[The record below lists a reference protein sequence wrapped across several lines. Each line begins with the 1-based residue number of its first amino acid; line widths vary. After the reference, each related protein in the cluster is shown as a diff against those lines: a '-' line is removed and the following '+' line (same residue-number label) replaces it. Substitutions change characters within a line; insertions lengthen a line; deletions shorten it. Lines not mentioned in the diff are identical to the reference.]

1 MDLSLFNYDLPEGYI
16 AYNPTRRRD
25 SAKMMVLD
33 RQSGDIKHQKI
44 PAIIDYFKPG
54 DGLVINNTR
63 VFKARLLL
71 RRPTGG
77 KVEIFLLNEINYK
90 GRICW
95 EVLTH
100 PGRRVKEGEILFFD
114 DLLSMEVMR
123 KQPNEK
129 TIIRFKSRK
138 EADWIIDKFGHVPLP
153 VYIHR
158 PDDKIDESRYQTV
171 YAHPKKSGA
180 VAAPTAGLHFTERI
194 LKNIEKAGVKIIP
207 ITLHVGFGTF
217 KAVRVDDINKH
228 SVDPEFAEISK
239 SSANTINRIK
249 KNGGRIFAV
258 GTTSVR
264 TLEAAPC
271 SNGLIQS
278 FSDFVDLYIKPGH
291 EFKIVDKMLTNFHL
305 PKSSLVILVSA
316 FAGREQIIKS
326 YETAIKE
333 KYRFYSY
340 GDCMLIL

>member
-1 MDLSLFNYDLPEGYI
+1 MELLQFDYNLPDGYI
-16 AYNPTRRRD
+16 AYHPTRRRD
-25 SAKMMVLD
+25 SARMMVLD
-33 RQSGDIKHQKI
+33 RKTGELTHLKI
-44 PAIIDYFKPG
+44 PGIVDFFRPG

-77 KVEIFLLNEINYK
+77 KVEIFLLNETNFK

-100 PGRRVKEGEILFFD
+100 PARRTKEGETLYFD
-114 DLLSMEVMR
+114 DLLSLKIIKKLPTGR
-123 KQPNEK
+123 
-129 TIIRFKSRK
+129 TIIRFKNRR
-138 EADWIIDKFGHVPLP
+138 EAERIISKYGHVPLP

-158 PDDKIDESRYQTV
+158 PDEKTDESRYQTV
-171 YAHPKKSGA
+171 YANPKKTGA
-180 VAAPTAGLHFTERI
+180 VAAPTAGLHFTPRI
-194 LKNIEKAGVKIIP
+194 LKNIEKAGTKIIP

-217 KAVRVDDINKH
+217 KAVRVDDIDKH

-239 SSANTINRIK
+239 SSARAINLIRR
-249 KNGGRIFAV
+249 NGGRIFAV

-264 TLEAAPC
+264 TLESAPIVDGMVQAF
-271 SNGLIQS
+271 SNY
-278 FSDFVDLYIKPGH
+278 VDLYIKPGH
-291 EFKIVDKMLTNFHL
+291 QFKVVDKLLTNFHL
-305 PKSSLVILVSA
+305 PKSSLIILVSA
-316 FAGREQIIKS
+316 FAGREQIIDS
-326 YETAIKE
+326 YNAAVKE